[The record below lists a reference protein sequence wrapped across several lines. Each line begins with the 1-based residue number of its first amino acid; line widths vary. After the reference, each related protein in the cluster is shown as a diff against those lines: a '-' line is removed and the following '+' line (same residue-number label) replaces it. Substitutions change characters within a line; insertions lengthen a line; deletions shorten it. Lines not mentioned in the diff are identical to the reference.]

1 MTAVRTTPA
10 AVSASRL
17 FWDQAVET
25 MPREH
30 LLRLQEGRLLE
41 AVPRFYRNSAL
52 IREMWDTAGV
62 TPDDITSVGDFI
74 SSVPLMDKDD
84 IRNHRHKT
92 GDPFGG
98 ILTERLGDLATVGTT
113 SGTTGRPMP
122 LPYLPQNPT
131 RWGQARDAWMIGL
144 RPGDRIVR
152 PLFVFRGGHLLD
164 GSTDIG
170 CVPVF
175 CDHDA
180 EEAPQ
185 IVDAVQR
192 FDAAGIFLL
201 SSTLI
206 NGIQEWCDA
215 ESLDPRQV
223 FSTVRSAVFA
233 GEPLSARTRSIT
245 DGWGVEV
252 FEMSSLGDIC
262 PTMECTQHDGMH
274 CWEDF
279 ALIELA
285 DPVTGGHLGDEASYG
300 ELIVTSL
307 ADPATALVRYCT
319 GDIVTVNRDECG
331 CGRTH
336 LRIKPVGRKG
346 DGVIVGDKHI
356 LAVSIWETVESNPD
370 TAHGLFQI
378 VRREPVMDAL
388 HVRVGSS
395 GSADDY
401 ELLSVQLADQIGRLL
416 DVPCVVEVVPDA
428 RLLEL
433 GPPHKI
439 PRIVNL

>member
-1 MTAVRTTPA
+1 MTAAATTR
-10 AVSASRL
+10 ASTSPSRP
-17 FWDQAVET
+17 FWDEAVET
-25 MPREH
+25 MPREA
-30 LLRLQEGRLLE
+30 LMRLRQQRLLE
-41 AVPRFYRNSAL
+41 AVPRFYNNSAL
-52 IREMWDTAGV
+52 IREMWNAAGISPAGLTSVEDFIAGV
-62 TPDDITSVGDFI
+62 PT
-74 SSVPLMDKDD
+74 MDKDD
-84 IRNHRHKT
+84 IRNHRHTT

-98 ILTERLGDLATVGTT
+98 ILTAPLGELATVGTT

-144 RPGDRIVR
+144 RPGDRVVR

-164 GSTDIG
+164 GATDIG
-170 CVPVF
+170 VVPLF
-175 CDHDA
+175 FDHDPA
-180 EEAPQ
+180 EAPG
-185 IVDAVQR
+185 IVDAAQR

-206 NGIQEWCDA
+206 NAIQEWC
-215 ESLDPRQV
+215 ESSDLDPRQA
-223 FSTVRSAVFA
+223 FSTVRSVVFA
-233 GEPLSARTRSIT
+233 GEPLSARTRAIT

-262 PTMECTQHDGMH
+262 PTMECSQHDGMH

-285 DPVTGGHLGDEASYG
+285 DPVTGKSLGDGASYG
-300 ELIVTSL
+300 ELIVTSI

-319 GDIVTVNRDECG
+319 GDIVTVDRGECG

-346 DGVIVGDKHI
+346 DGVTVGDKHI

-395 GSADDY
+395 GIAENYEELGADI
-401 ELLSVQLADQIGRLL
+401 AGQISRLL
-416 DVPCVVEVVPDA
+416 QVPCVVEVVPDA

-439 PRIVNL
+439 PRVVNL